1 VKQRTS
7 KSAELRRHRTPKAK
21 ARILKEHERSG
32 LSLLAFAR
40 TRGLCYASLRRWRS
54 RPCARVPEPPAHTP
68 GRCGAPRTRSRP
80 CARVPEPPAHTPGRC
95 GAPRTRSRP
104 CARVPAPPAPQADPR
119 FVPVTVE
126 GEVSGGDYVLNLVGG
141 RSLRIPLR
149 FEPDSLRRLL
159 AVLEGV
165 Q

>member
-1 VKQRTS
+1 VKQRPA
-7 KSAELRRHRTPKAK
+7 KSTGLRRHRTSQERT
-21 ARILKEHERSG
+21 RILKEHERSG

-40 TRGLCYASLRRWRS
+40 MHGLCYASLRRWR
-54 RPCARVPEPPAHTP
+54 RW
-68 GRCGAPRTRSRP
+68 RSRP
-80 CARVPEPPAHTPGRC
+80 RPQSRVLT
-95 GAPRTRSRP
+95 
-104 CARVPAPPAPQADPR
+104 PPAPEVDPR

-126 GEVSGGDYVLNLVGG
+126 TEVVGGDYVLNLAGG

-159 AVLEGV
+159 TVLEGV

>member
-1 VKQRTS
+1 MKQRTS
-7 KSAELRRHRTPKAK
+7 TSAELRRHRTPKEK
-21 ARILKEHERSG
+21 ARILQEHERSG

-40 TRGLCYASLRRWRS
+40 MHGLCYASLRRWRS
-54 RPCARVPEPPAHTP
+54 RPRRRP
-68 GRCGAPRTRSRP
+68 G
-80 CARVPEPPAHTPGRC
+80 
-95 GAPRTRSRP
+95 
-104 CARVPAPPAPQADPR
+104 VPAPAAPQADPR

-126 GEVSGGDYVLNLVGG
+126 SEVSGDYVLNLAGG

-159 AVLEGV
+159 HVLEGV